1 MRTPQHSIDATPV
14 LVLPEDPAWDLDKIE
29 AEIEGLDVEA
39 RQAHPYA
46 QYQKGETRYDLHARV
61 TWPGGEG
68 SAADYLKD
76 GGLRFV
82 LQRLSV
88 EHFAEVQDAFS
99 RELQR
104 EGEASSFVGVWVK
117 AAKYGIAAIEGDPDV
132 ELPRGG
138 RMREA
143 TLRAIVDK
151 HGGLDTLTRIGLAVW
166 RLSQPLSDAEKKR

>member
-1 MRTPQHSIDATPV
+1 MRPPQHSIDATPI
-14 LVLPEDPAWDLDKIE
+14 LVLPEDPAWDLDRIE
-29 AEIEGLDVEA
+29 AELEGVPEDD

-46 QYQKGETRYDLHARV
+46 QYQRGDTRYDLHARV

-68 SAADYLKD
+68 SAADYLGD
-76 GGLRFV
+76 GATRFI

-104 EGEASSFVGVWVK
+104 EGEHSSFVGVWVK
-117 AAKYGIAAIEGDPDV
+117 AAKYGIAAIEGDHDI

-138 RMREA
+138 RMRET
-143 TLRAIVDK
+143 TLRAVVDK
-151 HGGLDTLTRIGLAVW
+151 HGGLDTLTRIGLAAW
-166 RLSQPLSDAEKKR
+166 RLSQPLTAAEGKR